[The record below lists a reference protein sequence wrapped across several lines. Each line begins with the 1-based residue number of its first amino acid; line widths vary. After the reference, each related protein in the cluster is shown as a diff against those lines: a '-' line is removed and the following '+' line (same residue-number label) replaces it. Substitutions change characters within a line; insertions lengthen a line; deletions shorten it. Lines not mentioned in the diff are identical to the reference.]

1 MSSKSLPSSFKHN
14 NRSNVHNSST
24 ISRVTIEGSNSSDID
39 HGPSAQK
46 DMYSSSFSSSNVKIS
61 SPLARP
67 AWYNEANTVHTDSSG
82 TASDKS
88 WMTRRWSTVSGS
100 LKARRKNKKSTAS
113 RLWTNRQKRRTFP
126 PSTDILIRDRKKFAL
141 LPAVPPI
148 INKKHYHRQSLQDI
162 LTTFYKYDDPSSSG
176 VSSNVGNDSDSAPT
190 SSSST
195 SKKLGRILKKKGK
208 QPLKKPILTV
218 NTNSRYTEE
227 ELKAAMMSMFQPPAT
242 ISSKSSTPSSPLRFP
257 TPPKRF
263 SAYYVDS
270 QGKSGRVDY
279 KAKMGLS
286 NYLINVI
293 QHGVFSSSSIP
304 HSLPKEP
311 SINEK
316 TEDQYREYNKELL
329 LNASLF
335 LFGFVFF
342 PFWWIGTWLYF
353 KRRKQLE
360 TDELSCKVY
369 HDSDLFSIKTI
380 AYLNSIFSCLSFV
393 LVAVILSLVIWL
405 VKA

>member
-14 NRSNVHNSST
+14 NRAILHNSST
-24 ISRVTIEGSNSSDID
+24 ISRVTIEGSNSSGID
-39 HGPSAQK
+39 QIQSAYK

-61 SPLARP
+61 SPLAKP
-67 AWYNEANTVHTDSSG
+67 AWYNEANTVNTSSSG

-100 LKARRKNKKSTAS
+100 LIARRKAKKSTAS
-113 RLWTNRQKRRTFP
+113 RLWANRQKRRTFP
-126 PSTDILIRDRKKFAL
+126 PSTDILKRERKRFAL
-141 LPAVPPI
+141 PPAVPPI

-176 VSSNVGNDSDSAPT
+176 NSSNVDSGSNSAPT
-190 SSSST
+190 SSSSM

-208 QPLKKPILTV
+208 QPLKKPVLMI
-218 NTNSRYTEE
+218 NTSANYSEQ

-263 SAYYVDS
+263 SAYYVNS

-279 KAKMGLS
+279 RAKMGLS
-286 NYLINVI
+286 NYLFNVI
-293 QHGVFSSSSIP
+293 QHGVFSSSSLP
-304 HSLPKEP
+304 HQP
-311 SINEK
+311 SISNA
-316 TEDQYREYNKELL
+316 TEGQYREYNKELL

-342 PFWWIGTWLYF
+342 PFWWIGTWLYL
-353 KRRKQLE
+353 KRRKQLDS
-360 TDELSCKVY
+360 DELSCNVY
-369 HDSDLFSIKTI
+369 HDNDLFSIRTI
-380 AYLNSIFSCLSFV
+380 AYLNSIFSCLSFM
-393 LVAVILSLVIWL
+393 LVAVVLSLVIWL
-405 VKA
+405 VKS